1 MSEAIY
7 LSGAVNTRSL
17 DEQNKQSQLFAEKGW
32 ELKGGPSTHSVKVS
46 IPADRVDDFCAWLK
60 VQPEDQKVERFTTR
74 TGEEVERR
82 YVSFYLDG
90 KEMTGSWT
98 KLSKAIKGDAI
109 PAFLSADVP
118 F

>member
-1 MSEAIY
+1 MPEHIY

-17 DEQNKQSQLFAEKGW
+17 EEQNKQAQLFADKGW

-46 IPADRVDDFCAWLK
+46 VPADRVADFCAWLQS
-60 VQPEDQKVERFTTR
+60 QPADQKVERFTTR

-98 KLSKAIKGDAI
+98 KLSKTIKGEAI
-109 PAFLSADVP
+109 TESCP

>member
-1 MSEAIY
+1 MADNIY

-17 DEQNKQSQLFAEKGW
+17 EEQNKQVQLFADKGW
-32 ELKGGPSTHSVKVS
+32 ELKGGPATHSVKVS
-46 IPADRVDDFCAWLK
+46 IPADRVSAFCAWLQS
-60 VQPEDQKVERFTTR
+60 QPEDQKVERFTTR
-74 TGEEVERR
+74 DGNEVERR

-98 KLSKAIKGDAI
+98 KLTKTIKGEAVN
-109 PAFLSADVP
+109 ASAMP